1 MSQPSPLAFL
11 AVAGALLAA
20 ASAPAVEVTGL
31 SVSATPASH
40 SGPCPVEI
48 KFTGKIALNKAG
60 RATYKWVRSDGG
72 IDTLAHPPVVF
83 PAAGTQVV
91 TTTWTLGAAT
101 PAFQPF
107 NGWMKLHV
115 LTPQDKLSAP
125 AKFTINCRSPNQPP
139 TGPGPGQGKPDL
151 VPLLRT
157 PMEGW
162 VAAKN
167 IGAAPSG
174 INRLFV
180 KCVKVGHVG
189 PGGGCADMPASALP
203 PPFFTAPDAIGVYIP
218 VLAPGAVF
226 EAPMP
231 FWGKLVWTKGT
242 FNFTATA
249 DATSLV
255 GESNEGNNVTNSS
268 MTR

>member
-139 TGPGPGQGKPDL
+139 TGPSPGQGKPDL

-162 VAAKN
+162 VAVKN
-167 IGAAPSG
+167 IGAGPAGPS
-174 INRLFV
+174 RLFL
-180 KCVKVGHVG
+180 KCVKVGYAG
-189 PGGGCADMPASALP
+189 PGGGCGALPTPLP
-203 PPFFTAPDAIGVYIP
+203 PPFFATPDYIDVNVP
-218 VLAPGAVF
+218 ALAPGGEFTAV
-226 EAPMP
+226 MP
-231 FWGKLVWTKGT
+231 FWSKIGWTKGT